1 MCSSS
6 RDPLAEGGK
15 VQWGDGRVGYT
26 KDVCSSEWI
35 STHARLWARAVGVG
49 EVGREGLLTSDHPE
63 AWTPRCTHLNQN
75 VAGNHSL
82 ATNIK
87 TAATL
92 PTTLPTPPTISQYNT
107 IEYRLNSYC
116 TR

>member
-1 MCSSS
+1 MGMCSSS

-35 STHARLWARAVGVG
+35 STHARLWARAVGFG
-49 EVGREGLLTSDHPE
+49 GVGREGLLTSDHPE

-92 PTTLPTPPTISQYNT
+92 PTTLHPPHHFSIQYNR
-107 IEYRLNSYC
+107 ISFKFVLH
-116 TR
+116 

>member
-1 MCSSS
+1 VA
-6 RDPLAEGGK
+6 RYN
-15 VQWGDGRVGYT
+15 GRVGYT

-35 STHARLWARAVGVG
+35 STHARLWARAVGVAG
-49 EVGREGLLTSDHPE
+49 GGGGREGLLTSDHPE

-92 PTTLPTPPTISQYNT
+92 PTTLHPRPRPPPPFLNT
-107 IEYRLNSYC
+107 IEYGLNSYC